1 MHNLSAHTN
10 SIHVDVMD
18 SCLGPTGLSNS
29 GMSDYVDGGQVYV
42 QEYVGNMSF
51 EQIDRHGLPH

>member
-1 MHNLSAHTN
+1 
-10 SIHVDVMD
+10 MD